1 MFASDLFLILLMK
14 IPKQGKKVLFS
25 EISMNIIRRNIIVL
39 SLSSDYKNKQTEKVM
54 EQLVEEKGQL
64 QVSLNLEL

>member
-1 MFASDLFLILLMK
+1 
-14 IPKQGKKVLFS
+14 
-25 EISMNIIRRNIIVL
+25 MNIVRRNIIVL